1 MTVKKPVPCSIYDLR
16 GIQEWL
22 DEMALQGLFLKEV
35 NPRFD
40 RAEFE
45 VGDPAPVRYRLD
57 PVARKG
63 KEDDE
68 HVALYAQMGW
78 NYVDRVG
85 RWYYIF
91 SCGDPDA
98 PELYTDPQSLSL
110 AMDSLVRRDFR
121 NHVLLALALLAVLPF
136 MLFFPAPAYNF
147 RNLLLWERPQNV
159 FFIASYPVVLLFC
172 LLMLAF
178 EFRRMRKIRDTLA
191 QGLPLK
197 AGKRRNKPP
206 WYVIWALIYF
216 PLYLLPRLLF
226 PSIGW
231 EVCGLDEI
239 TPSHLWPTAA
249 QVEQVGAAPLA
260 EEPVT
265 DGYVR
270 LNDSPFAPVQEEI
283 NRHRVLD
290 PDDPTD
296 TDLHTTIRY
305 IRASSPRIARWLYQM
320 ERDQEAKSLKSRQSP
335 PYAYRVTE
343 LTPFAPRD
351 WPGLDQLEVASY
363 RWQDRDSWT
372 FALLRGND
380 VLLVDY
386 TGTARW
392 EDCLPLFLEALDKE
406 ATP

>member
-1 MTVKKPVPCSIYDLR
+1 MSVKIPVPCSIYDIR

-22 DEMALQGLFLKEV
+22 DEMARQGLFLKEI

-45 VGDPAPVRYRLD
+45 PGAPAPVRYRLD

-68 HVALYAQMGW
+68 HVALYEQMGW
-78 NYVDRVG
+78 SYVDRIG

-91 SCGDPDA
+91 SCADPEA
-98 PELYTDPQSLSL
+98 PELYSDPQSLAL

-147 RNLLLWERPQNV
+147 RNLLLWERPRDV

-178 EFRRMRKIRDTLA
+178 ESRRIRVIRDTLA

-197 AGKRRNKPP
+197 AGKRWNRPSFWV
-206 WYVIWALIYF
+206 WYVPLWCVIYF
-216 PLYLLPRLLF
+216 LPRLIF

-239 TPSHLWPTAA
+239 TPSHPWPTAA
-249 QVEQVGAAPLA
+249 QVEQLGAAPLN
-260 EEPVT
+260 EELFI
-265 DGYVR
+265 DGYAIY
-270 LNDSPFAPVQEEI
+270 NDSPFAPVQEEV
-283 NRHRVLD
+283 NRSLPAGNSNRFFS
-290 PDDPTD
+290 
-296 TDLHTTIRY
+296 TIRY

-320 ERDQEAKSLKSRQSP
+320 ERDQEAKSLEARQNP
-335 PYAYRVTE
+335 PYTYRVAE

-351 WPGLDQLEVASY
+351 WPGLDRLEVAFY
-363 RWQDRDSWT
+363 RWQERDSWT

-380 VLLVDY
+380 VLLVSY

-392 EDCLPLFLEALDKE
+392 GDCLPLFLEALDKGGT
-406 ATP
+406 A